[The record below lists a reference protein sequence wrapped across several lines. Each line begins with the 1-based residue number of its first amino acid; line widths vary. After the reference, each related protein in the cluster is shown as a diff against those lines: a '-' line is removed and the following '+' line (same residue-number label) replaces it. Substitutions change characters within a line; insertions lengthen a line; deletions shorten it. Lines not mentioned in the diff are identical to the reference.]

1 MEQKEQDNLELMIE
15 EINCVLRR
23 NKNEKFLRTILTRA
37 LIIEELTS
45 E

>member
-1 MEQKEQDNLELMIE
+1 MERNKLDELELMIE

-23 NKNEKFLRTILTRA
+23 NKNEKFLRAILTRA

>member
-1 MEQKEQDNLELMIE
+1 MEQRKQDNLELMIK

-23 NKNEKFLRTILTRA
+23 NKNEKFLLTILTRA